1 MFLNKNLAA
10 VSTRNGNTK
19 DYQKR
24 STMTQSNK
32 YQNDFD
38 IHFSALFL

>member
-10 VSTRNGNTK
+10 ASTRNGNAK

-32 YQNDFD
+32 NQNDFD
-38 IHFSALFL
+38 IHFSASLL